1 MWDELRTGTPPRCR
15 LAITTGFTAVTPP
28 PASLMSWE
36 VMSNRHHPVMY
47 VIVGLRSYGRSAAQH
62 GARTLSH
69 KTHAR
74 TAEPISVASWN
85 RVGLSNACACE
96 GRDVGQFVFGT
107 VFCCVL
113 ILKKRG
119 LPLSDLSSVFLFFR
133 QQRGGG
139 GVLDHL
145 QPVQNSKPAEARQA
159 AHREEMIWREKPF
172 SVKTPPKKVV
182 DNVVILVNSF
192 TVYKSKRNGNPSE
205 RGYVN

>member
-36 VMSNRHHPVMY
+36 VMSNHHHPVMY
-47 VIVGLRSYGRSAAQH
+47 VIVRLRSYGRSAAQH

-96 GRDVGQFVFGT
+96 GRGRGSIFFWNCFLLCIDT
-107 VFCCVL
+107 E
-113 ILKKRG
+113 KRG

-139 GVLDHL
+139 LDHL
-145 QPVQNSKPAEARQA
+145 GSKPNRLMGPDRR
-159 AHREEMIWREKPF
+159 H
-172 SVKTPPKKVV
+172 TGKK
-182 DNVVILVNSF
+182 
-192 TVYKSKRNGNPSE
+192 
-205 RGYVN
+205 